1 MKATFQGKVAAIT
14 GAGSGIGRAL
24 ALGLADRGARLA
36 LSDVNDTTLAETADM
51 VRAKGAEVDTKH
63 LDVGDLE
70 AWRAYAA
77 HVKDHF
83 GIVHQIYNN
92 AGIARGGGVLLDLE
106 DGQMEDVFRIN
117 LWGVIHGTR
126 VFLPHLIESGDG
138 QVVNISSLNGLMA
151 QGGMTAY
158 CTSKFAVRGF
168 TETVRIEML
177 LGELPV
183 KVCVVHPG
191 GIKTNI
197 ATAAMDDNKSMTPE
211 ERAQAEARMKV
222 YNEKLF
228 KTTADEAAA
237 VILNGVARGK
247 SRIVITGQ
255 AKFLDRLIRLMPE
268 RYPLKV
274 AKWQKQIFGD

>member
-1 MKATFQGKVAAIT
+1 MTKFQGKVAAIT

-24 ALGLADRGARLA
+24 ALGLADRGAKLA
-36 LSDVNDTTLAETADM
+36 LSDVNEATLAETADM
-51 VRAKGAEVDTKH
+51 VRAKGAEVDTRH
-63 LDVGDLE
+63 LDVGDGDAFR
-70 AWRAYAA
+70 AWAS
-77 HVKDHF
+77 HVRDHF
-83 GIVHQIYNN
+83 GVVHQIYNN
-92 AGIARGGGVLLDLE
+92 AGIARGAGALLDIEDKDLE
-106 DGQMEDVFRIN
+106 DVLRIN
-117 LWGVIHGTR
+117 LWGVIHGTKS
-126 VFLPHLIESGDG
+126 FLPHLIESGDG
-138 QVVNISSLNGLMA
+138 QVVNISSLNGLLA

-158 CTSKFAVRGF
+158 CTSKFGVRGF
-168 TETVRIEML
+168 SETVRIEML
-177 LGELPV
+177 LAELPV

-197 ATAAMDDNKSMTPE
+197 ATAALDANKSMTPA

-228 KTTADEAAA
+228 KTTAEEAAA

-268 RYPLKV
+268 RYPVKV
-274 AKWQKQIFGD
+274 AKWQKKIFGD